1 MLKDYVFITMFIH
14 IRLNCI
20 LDILKIKKDSFLL
33 IDNIKDIYI
42 FFYVLTVYQLI
53 THLINVITINIL
65 IIHSNKSWKVNVQQW
80 YTLLNDKML
89 INHVYFNIKIHI
101 NLYFYLLIFLNYI
114 LFIYKSFYKN
124 NFLFYSW

>member
-1 MLKDYVFITMFIH
+1 MFIH

-65 IIHSNKSWKVNVQQW
+65 IIHSNKS
-80 YTLLNDKML
+80 
-89 INHVYFNIKIHI
+89 
-101 NLYFYLLIFLNYI
+101 
-114 LFIYKSFYKN
+114 
-124 NFLFYSW
+124 